1 MMNAEELL
9 MGGGVASVSAGAKV
23 NGTAKAANGASPTAA
38 KGHRAAGSTVLLVWF
53 ALFALLVLSHV
64 LTLSVQR

>member
-9 MGGGVASVSAGAKV
+9 MGGGVATVSSGAKV
-23 NGTAKAANGASPTAA
+23 NGTAKAANGAAPAA
-38 KGHRAAGSTVLLVWF
+38 KGNRAAGSTVLLVWF
-53 ALFALLVLSHV
+53 VLFALLVLSHV